1 MNAAEFLEERNVSRE
16 SQVKT
21 KNPLDGTEEYSKIHR
36 LMEYYHSYQTEYGDF
51 IGRDLAEQYA
61 KDCIERTKKG
71 IEIIS
76 FEVFLG

>member
-1 MNAAEFLEERNVSRE
+1 
-16 SQVKT
+16 
-21 KNPLDGTEEYSKIHR
+21 
-36 LMEYYHSYQTEYGDF
+36 MEYYHSYQTEYGDF

-76 FEVFLG
+76 FEVFLDKKRTK